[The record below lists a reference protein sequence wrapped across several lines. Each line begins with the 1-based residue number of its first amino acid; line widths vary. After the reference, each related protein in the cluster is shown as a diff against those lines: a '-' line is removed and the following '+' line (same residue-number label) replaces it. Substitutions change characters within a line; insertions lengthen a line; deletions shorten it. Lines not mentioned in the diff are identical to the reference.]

1 MSDDDDLTFVKEIR
15 AKLEFA
21 RRDLAEQTSRIQD
34 VIRRIG
40 VTSQVGAVREALI
53 KALKQSGPADV
64 HTTDGLR
71 DYIAQL
77 EHALK
82 VSKKRLS
89 AMLVAEAIEK
99 QEEEYAED
107 ESD

>member
-1 MSDDDDLTFVKEIR
+1 MSDDLAFVKEIR

-53 KALKQSGPADV
+53 RALRQPEPADV
-64 HTTDGLR
+64 HTIDGLR

-77 EHALK
+77 EYALK
-82 VSKKRLS
+82 ASKKRLS
-89 AMLVAEAIEK
+89 AMLIAEAIKK
-99 QEEEYAED
+99 QEQEYAED